1 VYDAAV
7 GDLTVTAERVNGSDF
22 TVPYTQSGVA
32 MLVLANDEPNTI
44 LWTFAKPLS
53 GELWFASLAFFVYTG
68 FVLCV
73 IERPRNQEYQ
83 GSILRQCSTSLYF
96 SFSTLTFSHGYHFEL
111 KLLLIFFFLRGTP
124 VGI

>member
-44 LWTFAKPLS
+44 LCTFAKPLS

-111 KLLLIFFFLRGTP
+111 KLLLIFFLRGTP